1 MDERQVNRYTFR
13 VKNEREE
20 ILSVYAHS
28 EEEARQKL
36 ESWEDVEEDDFED
49 CYDFDYAELE
59 EVEEDV

>member
-1 MDERQVNRYTFR
+1 MNRYTFT
-13 VKNEREE
+13 VKNERTET
-20 ILSVYAHS
+20 LSVFANS
-28 EEEARQKL
+28 EEEAREKL

>member
-1 MDERQVNRYTFR
+1 MNRYTFTVR
-13 VKNEREE
+13 NERVET
-20 ILSVYAHS
+20 LSVFANS
-28 EEEARQKL
+28 EEEAREKL